1 MNNHFTNDYV
11 WIPRRLAAFPL
22 VCLWLLSLTGCG
34 AGPAAES
41 TLEQDAYASIL
52 GLGDAAGSEAMFAE
66 AFVPGAA
73 PKNRKDYAACGF
85 EVVGEPQIQA
95 DTATLDVKIFGG
107 VHASGGSDSSRSTS
121 KAKDSQQTWTLKR
134 VGEEWK
140 IESAPLG

>member
-1 MNNHFTNDYV
+1 MNYQHLT
-11 WIPRRLAAFPL
+11 IRRLMGLSLFAFCL
-22 VCLWLLSLTGCG
+22 VSLTGCG
-34 AGPAAES
+34 AAPAAQS
-41 TLEQDAYASIL
+41 TLEQDAYASIQ

-73 PKNRKDYAACGF
+73 PKNRKAYAACGF
-85 EVVGEPQIQA
+85 EVVGEPQIQD

-121 KAKDSQQTWTLKR
+121 QAKQSQQTWTLKR

-140 IESAPLG
+140 IETAPLG

>member
-1 MNNHFTNDYV
+1 MNYQLLT
-11 WIPRRLAAFPL
+11 IRRLMGLSLFAFCL
-22 VCLWLLSLTGCG
+22 VSLTGCG

-41 TLEQDAYASIL
+41 SLEQDAYASIQ

-85 EVVGEPQIQA
+85 EVVGEPQIQE
-95 DTATLDVKIFGG
+95 DTATLNVNVFGG

-121 KAKDSQQTWTLKR
+121 AAKNSQQTWTLKR

-140 IESAPLG
+140 IETAPLG